1 MVESERYLMSE
12 IRQPRHAYDDHIKLR
27 HLRII
32 AAIERHKGISA
43 AAAALG
49 VSPAAVSKAVGE
61 VETTIGI
68 ELFERQGR
76 GVRLTAAGQ
85 LFVSTAQIVTK
96 EFSVLENEI
105 RLMRTGEVG
114 SLRIGVQAVATEQLM
129 AKAVARFKAR
139 HPRALVQMIDGVL
152 ATLLVDL
159 RAGKF
164 DLVVGRMIPEMLS
177 LDLEGLPLMNDCY
190 VAVTSRHIEGGED
203 LADWKQALNMLWCLP
218 PAGTPVT
225 NAFAAFV
232 ANHNLPYPD
241 RLIET
246 RSMHF
251 IYALMKEMPLCA
263 LVPASLVETWQK
275 QIAIRK
281 TALPLDLPLKPLGLI
296 WSKKLA
302 TSPAAVAFRTV
313 VAELA
318 GEIAGT
324 DSSPHI

>member
-1 MVESERYLMSE
+1 MSD
-12 IRQPRHAYDDHIKLR
+12 IHRQRHTYDDHIKLR

-49 VSPAAVSKAVGE
+49 VSPAAVSKAVSE
-61 VETTIGI
+61 VE
-68 ELFERQGR
+68 
-76 GVRLTAAGQ
+76 
-85 LFVSTAQIVTK
+85 
-96 EFSVLENEI
+96 
-105 RLMRTGEVG
+105 
-114 SLRIGVQAVATEQLM
+114 
-129 AKAVARFKAR
+129 AKAIARFKIR
-139 HPRALVQMIDGVL
+139 HPRARVQMIDGVL
-152 ATLLVDL
+152 ANLLVDL

-177 LDLEGLPLMNDCY
+177 LDLEGLPLLNDCY

-203 LADWKQALNMLWCLP
+203 LTDWRQALDLLWCLP

-225 NAFAAFV
+225 DAFAAFV
-232 ANHNLPYPD
+232 ANHNLPYPE
-241 RLIET
+241 RLVET

-263 LVPASLVETWQK
+263 LVPASLVESWQK
-275 QIAIRK
+275 QISVRK

-296 WSKKLA
+296 WSKRLA
-302 TSPAAVAFRTV
+302 TSPAAAAFRNV

-318 GEIAGT
+318 GEIAGKGAT
-324 DSSPHI
+324 PE